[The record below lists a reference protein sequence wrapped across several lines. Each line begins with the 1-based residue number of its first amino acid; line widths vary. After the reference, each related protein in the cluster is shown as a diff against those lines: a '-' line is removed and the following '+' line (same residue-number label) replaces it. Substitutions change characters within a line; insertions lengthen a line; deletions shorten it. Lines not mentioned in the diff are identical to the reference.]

1 MLQFYLSNSLFKV
14 LFGVYVVVKFYPWF
28 QFYFPLFAKS
38 LSYICHTPKQK
49 KIKLK
54 PKITATL
61 LAIIDA
67 QDNLR
72 CKDHQSH
79 HNSSRHVQD
88 PSQTVLMNKSSLKT
102 WNSSVCI
109 ALINEN
115 DKHCCWIWS
124 TCKTS
129 TPFHLLQ
136 SLTKVK
142 CSVQVVTM

>member
-1 MLQFYLSNSLFKV
+1 MLQFYLSNSLFKI

-54 PKITATL
+54 PKINCN
-61 LAIIDA
+61 IVDA
-67 QDNLR
+67 EDNLR

-102 WNSSVCI
+102 CNSSVCI
-109 ALINEN
+109 ALNEN
-115 DKHCCWIWS
+115 DKHCSRIWS

>member
-1 MLQFYLSNSLFKV
+1 MLQFYLLNSLFKI
-14 LFGVYVVVKFYPWF
+14 LFGVFVVVKFYPWF
-28 QFYFPLFAKS
+28 QFYFPLIVKS
-38 LSYICHTPKQK
+38 LSYISHTPKQK

-54 PKITATL
+54 PKVKL
-61 LAIIDA
+61 NFNIIYA
-67 QDNLR
+67 EDNLQ

-79 HNSSRHVQD
+79 RNSSRHVQD
-88 PSQTVLMNKSSLKT
+88 PSQTVLMNKSSLNT
-102 WNSSVCI
+102 CNSSVCI
-109 ALINEN
+109 ALNEN
-115 DKHCCWIWS
+115 DKHCSRIWS